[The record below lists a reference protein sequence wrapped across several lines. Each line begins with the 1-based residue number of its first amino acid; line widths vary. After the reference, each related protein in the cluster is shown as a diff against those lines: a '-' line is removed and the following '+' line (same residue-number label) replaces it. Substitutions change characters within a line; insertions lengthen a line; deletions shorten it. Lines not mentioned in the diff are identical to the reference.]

1 MVSFRNVYTGN
12 NRRME
17 HLTTVGVYAFAS
29 GITILIG
36 GLLSSLDRFPDS
48 VMKERVLHSIVAFG
62 GGVLIAAVA
71 FVLTPRAIEILSMV
85 SLVVYFLLGAGVFFI
100 IDRKISRSGKPVA
113 QLMAMLMDFIPEAI
127 ALGAAFAHD
136 KNFGLLLAIFIGL
149 QNLPEGFNSF
159 KELVAKG
166 ISPNKA
172 LLILLPLSF
181 IGVLASCLG
190 FIFLHNQPIVIASL
204 MLFAGGGI
212 IYLTF
217 QDIAP
222 MSAMKDQWSPALG
235 ASLGFLVGMIGQKI
249 LG

>member
-1 MVSFRNVYTGN
+1 
-12 NRRME
+12 ME
-17 HLTTVGVYAFAS
+17 HLATVGIYSLVS

-36 GLLSSLDRFPDS
+36 GILSRLDHFAES
-48 VMKERVLHSIVAFG
+48 ELKQNILHSIIAFG

-71 FVLTPRAIEILSMV
+71 FVLTPQAIELLTV
-85 SLVVYFLLGAGVFFI
+85 PYLAVFFLLGAFVFFI

-127 ALGAAFAHD
+127 ALGAIFAHD
-136 KNFGLLLAIFIGL
+136 RKLGLLLAIFIGL

-159 KELVAKG
+159 KELVNKG
-166 ISPNKA
+166 FSPNKA
-172 LLILLPLSF
+172 LLILVPLSLL
-181 IGVLASCLG
+181 GVVASCVG
-190 FIFLHNQPIVIASL
+190 YIFLHNQPMVIASL

-222 MSAMKDQWSPALG
+222 LSVMEDHWSPALG
-235 ASLGFLVGMIGQKI
+235 ASVGFLVGILGQKI
-249 LG
+249 VG

>member
-1 MVSFRNVYTGN
+1 MLLNKRMKI
-12 NRRME
+12 ME
-17 HLTTVGVYAFAS
+17 HLLTVGMYSLVS

-36 GLLSSLDRFPDS
+36 GIISRLDSFPES
-48 VMKERVLHSIVAFG
+48 EAKENILHSIIAFG

-71 FVLTPRAIEILSMV
+71 FVLTPRAIELLSMAYMI
-85 SLVVYFLLGAGVFFI
+85 LFFLLGAYVFFL

-127 ALGAAFAHD
+127 ALGAVFAHD
-136 KNFGLLLAIFIGL
+136 KNLGLLLAIFIGL

-159 KELVAKG
+159 KELVNKG
-166 ISPNKA
+166 FTPNKA

-190 FIFLHNQPIVIASL
+190 FIFLHNQPTVIASL

-222 MSAMKDQWSPALG
+222 MSAMKNHWSPALG
-235 ASLGFLVGMIGQKI
+235 ASAGFLIGMVGQKL